1 MRIDNRIDN
10 DILERVE
17 LHFTVEHPKAPT
29 PSLRELI
36 EMVNRMEPGSV
47 KSQTYIME
55 VTSRFGRSSTTGV
68 AHVYQNEDAAV
79 ATVPTFVKERH
90 VRRGAHSEP
99 EPEVTEESE
108 EEVEEKQPE
117 EEAETEAEET
127 EETAEDSDADEEG
140 S

>member
-68 AHVYQNEDAAV
+68 AHVYQNEDAAE

-99 EPEVTEESE
+99 EPEVTEESGE
-108 EEVEEKQPE
+108 ELEENQPE
-117 EEAETEAEET
+117 EEAETEAEEA
-127 EETAEDSDADEEG
+127 AEDSDADEEG

>member
-29 PSLRELI
+29 PSLREMI

-68 AHVYQNEDAAV
+68 AHVYQNEEAAE

-99 EPEVTEESE
+99 EPEVEEVDE
-108 EEVEEKQPE
+108 EEPD
-117 EEAETEAEET
+117 AEET
-127 EETAEDSDADEEG
+127 VEESDEENSDDSEADEEG

>member
-99 EPEVTEESE
+99 EPEVTEESD

>member
-1 MRIDNRIDN
+1 MNIDNRIDN
-10 DILERVE
+10 EILERVE
-17 LHFTVEHPKAPT
+17 LHFTVDHPKAPT

-68 AHVYQNEDAAV
+68 AHVYSNSEAADS
-79 ATVPTFVKERH
+79 TVPTFVKDRH

-99 EPEVTEESE
+99 VSEEPEESPAEEEESDE
-108 EEVEEKQPE
+108 SNE
-117 EEAETEAEET
+117 
-127 EETAEDSDADEEG
+127 DEEG
-140 S
+140 A

>member
-99 EPEVTEESE
+99 EPEVTEESD
-108 EEVEEKQPE
+108 EEVEEEPE
-117 EEAETEAEET
+117 AAAEEAVEEPAD
-127 EETAEDSDADEEG
+127 ENSDDSEADEEG

>member
-99 EPEVTEESE
+99 EPEVTEESDK
-108 EEVEEKQPE
+108 EVEENQPE
-117 EEAETEAEET
+117 DEAETEAEET
-127 EETAEDSDADEEG
+127 EEAAEDSDADEEG

>member
-1 MRIDNRIDN
+1 MNIDNRIDN
-10 DILERVE
+10 EILERVE
-17 LHFTVEHPKAPT
+17 LHFTVDHQKAPT

-68 AHVYQNEDAAV
+68 AHVYSNSEAADS
-79 ATVPTFVKERH
+79 TVPTYVKDRH

-99 EPEVTEESE
+99 VSEEPEESPAEEEESE
-108 EEVEEKQPE
+108 ESNV
-117 EEAETEAEET
+117 
-127 EETAEDSDADEEG
+127 DEEG
-140 S
+140 A

>member
-29 PSLRELI
+29 PSLREMI

-68 AHVYQNEDAAV
+68 AHVYQNEEAAE

-99 EPEVTEESE
+99 EPEVTEEADE
-108 EEVEEKQPE
+108 EEPD
-117 EEAETEAEET
+117 AEET
-127 EETAEDSDADEEG
+127 VEESDEENSDDSEADEEG

>member
-29 PSLRELI
+29 PSLREMI

-68 AHVYQNEDAAV
+68 AHVYQNEEAAE

-99 EPEVTEESE
+99 EPEVTEEADE
-108 EEVEEKQPE
+108 EEPD
-117 EEAETEAEET
+117 AEET
-127 EETAEDSDADEEG
+127 VEELDEENSDDSEADEEG

>member
-29 PSLRELI
+29 PSLREMI

-68 AHVYQNEDAAV
+68 AHVYQNEEAAE

-99 EPEVTEESE
+99 EPEVEEADE
-108 EEVEEKQPE
+108 EEPD
-117 EEAETEAEET
+117 AEET
-127 EETAEDSDADEEG
+127 VEEPDEENSDDSEADEEG

>member
-29 PSLRELI
+29 PSLREMI

-68 AHVYQNEDAAV
+68 AHVYQNEEAAE

-99 EPEVTEESE
+99 EPEAEEAVEESDE
-108 EEVEEKQPE
+108 ENSD
-117 EEAETEAEET
+117 
-127 EETAEDSDADEEG
+127 DSEADEEG